1 MLTKVLE
8 TIITVVVGVAAAVIL
23 YYVLNFL
30 ADRFPGT
37 WAERIRPYFFILPA
51 MLVVAVY
58 LIYPTLQ
65 TIFYSF
71 ANSDSTSLVGL
82 KNYKDLLANNADDFH
97 QTLLNTLI
105 WMLVAPAATILLG
118 LLVATLADR
127 LRPGGEKLSKSLIFM
142 PMAIGAVGAATIWKF
157 VYAYPVNGHE
167 IGIQN
172 ATWTGLGA
180 SPVDWLHTT
189 TGRLNTF
196 ELIIVFL
203 WGQVGFSMVLLSAAI
218 KGVPVETI
226 EAARIDGANELQ
238 IFFRVIVPQI
248 RITIVTVFIT
258 VLIGVM
264 KIFDIIYV
272 LTGGQFNTNVI
283 GVEFWNQINTFQNH
297 GYAAAIVVILLIA
310 VAPIMYYQVRQFR
323 AQEAT
328 R

>member
-1 MLTKVLE
+1 MLTKVID
-8 TIITVVVGVAAAVIL
+8 TIITVVVGVLAAVVL
-23 YYVLNFL
+23 YYLLNFI
-30 ADRFPGT
+30 ADRFPGR
-37 WAERIRPYFFILPA
+37 WAERIRPYFYILPA
-51 MLVVAVY
+51 LLVVAVY

-65 TIFYSF
+65 SILYSF
-71 ANSDSTSLVGL
+71 ANSDSTAYVGF
-82 KNYKDLLANNADDFH
+82 KNYDNLLVKNANSFH

-105 WMLVAPAATILLG
+105 WMLVAPAVTIILG

-127 LRPGGEKLSKSLIFM
+127 LRPKPEKLSKTLIFM
-142 PMAIGAVGAATIWKF
+142 PMAIGGVGAATIWKF

-167 IGIQN
+167 IGLQN
-172 ATWTGLGA
+172 AVWTGLGGN
-180 SPVDWLHTT
+180 PVDWLQQSS
-189 TGRLNTF
+189 GRLNTF

-203 WGQVGFSMVLLSAAI
+203 WGQIGFSMVLLSAAI

-248 RITIVTVFIT
+248 RITVVTVFIT

-283 GVEFWNQINTFQNH
+283 GVEFWNQINTFQNQ
-297 GYAAAIVVILLIA
+297 GYAAAIVVILLVA

-323 AQEAT
+323 AQEAM